1 MCMLAG
7 GRPVDGSGW
16 NRRDILKA
24 TAAAG
29 VGSVVFARALSALA
43 AEAGPGAVTPTMVAQ
58 AEWVAGISLSDAQ
71 RELMLKDLVQLRKD
85 VEALRAI
92 PLDNG
97 VAPALVFRPD
107 ALSPSHA
114 PVAPQRAPERLDRGP
129 TSRPAGAADLA
140 FLPVTRLAALLA
152 AGEVSSVE
160 LTRLYLERIERHD
173 AQLLAFVTPTP
184 GLALEQARRADA
196 ERAAGRTRGPLHG
209 VPFVAK
215 DLLSY
220 PGLRTTWGAGPFKDQ
235 VRAEKATAI
244 ARLEEAGGVLLG
256 KTAVG
261 ELAWGD
267 VWYGG
272 TTKNPWKPT
281 QGSSGSSAG
290 TASSVAAGLSPYGL
304 GTETWGSIVSPCTRC
319 GATGLR
325 PTFGRVSRH
334 GAMAL
339 SWSMDKVGTIARSV
353 EDCALAFAAIQGAD
367 GLDPTAVDRPFGWP
381 PRRDPRSIK
390 VGVVRELFD
399 ADYTKWADSDDEKP
413 GYAEWQ
419 ALDGAALTA
428 LKQLGLDLVTVKPP
442 ETPPVGPMAMILTAE
457 AASAF
462 DEFTL
467 SGGADKLVRQV
478 RDAWPNSFRQGRFIP
493 AVDYLRALR
502 VRTLAMAAMERLMR
516 EVEVL
521 VVPSFGGD
529 MPLLTNLTGHPAVV
543 LPDGFRKSDGTPTS
557 LSFIGRLYGETD
569 LLAVAHAFQQA
580 TGFHLERPPGFA
592 P

>member
-1 MCMLAG
+1 MD
-7 GRPVDGSGW
+7 RSGW
-16 NRRDILKA
+16 DRRDVLKA
-24 TAAAG
+24 AATAG
-29 VGSVVFARALSALA
+29 VGSAVFTRALSALA
-43 AEAGPGAVTPTMVAQ
+43 AEAGPGAVTPSMVAQ
-58 AEWVAGISLSDAQ
+58 AEWVAGISLTDAQ
-71 RELMLKDLVQLRKD
+71 RELMLEDLARLQKDAA
-85 VEALRAI
+85 ALRAI
-92 PLDNG
+92 PLDNA

-129 TSRPAGAADLA
+129 VSRPASAADIA

-152 AGEVSSVE
+152 AGELSSVE
-160 LTRLYLERIERHD
+160 LTRLCLERIERYD

-184 GLALEQARRADA
+184 ELALEQARRADA
-196 ERAAGRTRGPLHG
+196 ERAAGRSRGPLHG
-209 VPFVAK
+209 VPYVAK
-215 DLLSY
+215 DLLSC

-235 VRAEKATAI
+235 VRSEKATAI

-272 TTKNPWKPT
+272 TTKNPWKT
-281 QGSSGSSAG
+281 AQGSSGSSAG
-290 TASSVAAGLSPYGL
+290 TASSVAAGLAPYGL

-325 PTFGRVSRH
+325 PTFGRVSRY

-353 EDCALAFAAIQGAD
+353 EDCALAFAAIQGSD

-381 PRRDPRSIK
+381 PWRDPRSIK
-390 VGVVRELFD
+390 VGIVQELFD
-399 ADYTKWADSDDEKP
+399 ADYTKWADTDDEKP

-419 ALDGAALTA
+419 ALDRDALGALR
-428 LKQLGLDLVTVKPP
+428 QLGLDLATVKPP
-442 ETPPVGPMAMILTAE
+442 ETPPVGPMALILTAE

-467 SGGADKLVRQV
+467 SGGADRLVRQV
-478 RDAWPNSFRQGRFIP
+478 RDAWPNTFRQGRFIP
-493 AVDYLRALR
+493 AVDYIRANR
-502 VRTLAMAAMERLMR
+502 VRTLAIAAMDRLMR

-529 MPLLTNLTGHPAVV
+529 MLLLTNLTGHPAVV
-543 LPDGFRKSDGTPTS
+543 LPDGFRASDGTPTS
-557 LSFIGRLYGETD
+557 LSFIGRPYGETD

-580 TGFHLERPPGFA
+580 TGFHLRRPSGFA
-592 P
+592 S

>member
-1 MCMLAG
+1 
-7 GRPVDGSGW
+7 VNGSGW
-16 NRRDILKA
+16 DRRDILKA

-43 AEAGPGAVTPTMVAQ
+43 AEAGPGAVTSTMVAQ

-71 RELMLKDLVQLRKD
+71 RELMLKDLAQLRTD

-97 VAPALVFRPD
+97 IAPALVFRPD

-129 TSRPAGAADLA
+129 ASRPAGAADLA

-152 AGEVSSVE
+152 AGDVSSVE

-184 GLALEQARRADA
+184 ELALEQARRADA
-196 ERAAGRTRGPLHG
+196 ERAAGRARGPLHG
-209 VPFVAK
+209 VPYVAK

-235 VRAEKATAI
+235 VRTEKATAI
-244 ARLEEAGGVLLG
+244 ARIEEAGGVMLG
-256 KTAVG
+256 KTSVG

-272 TTKNPWKPT
+272 MTKNPWKVA

-290 TASSVAAGLSPYGL
+290 TASSVAAGLAPFGL

-319 GATGLR
+319 GTTGLR

-339 SWSMDKVGTIARSV
+339 SWSMDKIGTIARSV
-353 EDCALAFAAIQGAD
+353 EDCALAFAAIHGAD

-381 PRRDPRSIK
+381 PRRDPRSIE
-390 VGVVRELFD
+390 VGVVQELFD
-399 ADYTKWADSDDEKP
+399 ADYTKWADTDEEKP

-419 ALDGAALTA
+419 AIDRDALGALR
-428 LKQLGLDLVTVKPP
+428 QLGLDLATVKPP
-442 ETPPVGPMAMILTAE
+442 ETPPIGPLAMILTAE

-478 RDAWPNSFRQGRFIP
+478 RDAWPNTFRQGRFIS
-493 AVDYLRALR
+493 AVDYIRANRVRAL
-502 VRTLAMAAMERLMR
+502 AIAAMERLMK

-529 MPLLTNLTGHPAVV
+529 MLLLTNLTGHPAVV

-557 LSFIGRLYGETD
+557 LTFIGRLYGETD
-569 LLAVAHAFQQA
+569 LLTVAHAYQQA
-580 TGFHLERPPGFA
+580 TGFQLRRPAGFA

>member
-1 MCMLAG
+1 MD
-7 GRPVDGSGW
+7 RSGW
-16 NRRDILKA
+16 DRRDVLKA
-24 TAAAG
+24 AATAG
-29 VGSVVFARALSALA
+29 VGSAVFTRALSALA
-43 AEAGPGAVTPTMVAQ
+43 AEAGPGAVTPSMVAQ
-58 AEWVAGISLSDAQ
+58 AEWIAGISLTDAQ
-71 RELMLKDLVQLRKD
+71 RELMLEDLARLQKDAA
-85 VEALRAI
+85 ALRAI
-92 PLDNG
+92 PLDNA

-129 TSRPAGAADLA
+129 VSRPASAADIA

-152 AGEVSSVE
+152 AGELSSVE
-160 LTRLYLERIERHD
+160 LTRLCLERIERYD

-184 GLALEQARRADA
+184 ELALEQARRADA
-196 ERAAGRTRGPLHG
+196 ERAAGRSRGPLHG
-209 VPFVAK
+209 VPYVAK
-215 DLLSY
+215 DLLSC

-235 VRAEKATAI
+235 VRSEKATAI

-272 TTKNPWKPT
+272 TTKNPWKT
-281 QGSSGSSAG
+281 AQGSSGSSAG
-290 TASSVAAGLSPYGL
+290 TAASVAAGLAPYGL

-325 PTFGRVSRH
+325 PSFGRVSRY

-353 EDCALAFAAIQGAD
+353 EDCALAFAAIHGAD
-367 GLDPTAVDRPFGWP
+367 GLDPTAVDRPFAWP

-390 VGVVRELFD
+390 VGIVQELFD
-399 ADYTKWADSDDEKP
+399 ADYTKWADTDDEKP

-419 ALDGAALTA
+419 ALDRDALGALR
-428 LKQLGLDLVTVKPP
+428 QLGLDLATVKPP
-442 ETPPVGPMAMILTAE
+442 ETPPVGPMALILTAE

-467 SGGADKLVRQV
+467 SGGADRLVRQV
-478 RDAWPNSFRQGRFIP
+478 RDAWPNTFRQGRFIP
-493 AVDYLRALR
+493 AVDYIRANR
-502 VRTLAMAAMERLMR
+502 VRTLAIAAMDRLMR

-529 MPLLTNLTGHPAVV
+529 MLLLTNLTGHPAVV
-543 LPDGFRKSDGTPTS
+543 LPDGFRTSDGTPTS
-557 LSFIGRLYGETD
+557 LSFIGRPYGETD

-580 TGFHLERPPGFA
+580 TGFHLRRPPGFA
-592 P
+592 S

>member
-71 RELMLKDLVQLRKD
+71 RELMLKDLAQLRKD

-129 TSRPAGAADLA
+129 ASRPAGAADLA

-184 GLALEQARRADA
+184 ELALEQARRADA

-428 LKQLGLDLVTVKPP
+428 LEQLDLDLVTVKPP

-529 MPLLTNLTGHPAVV
+529 MLLLTNLTGHPAVV